1 MATENTLLER
11 LSKVQTALKAP
22 KGQYN
27 DFGKYKYRSCEDILE
42 ALKPLLAEQSLNL
55 TLSDEIL
62 MVGERYY
69 VKAIAEVNPV
79 SDPSHRVTS
88 FGYAREE
95 DTRKGMGADQL
106 TGAASSYA
114 RKYALNGLFLI
125 DDTKD
130 SDATNDHGKKP
141 AEDKVAADVHRIWQ
155 KNGTE
160 KPTTSPSKPST
171 GLIHPALMTELR
183 EALKG
188 AQITGDAA
196 TAFVKSILGYE
207 TPKTNEDAQKLID
220 AVKKLV
226 EGDPA

>member
-1 MATENTLLER
+1 MATETTLLER

-22 KGQYN
+22 KGQRNSFGNYN
-27 DFGKYKYRSCEDILE
+27 YRSCEDILE

-69 VKAIAEVNPV
+69 VKATATLGLN
-79 SDPSHRVTS
+79 DKDGRLDATA
-88 FGYAREE
+88 YAREE

-130 SDATNDHGKKP
+130 SDATNDHGK
-141 AEDKVAADVHRIWQ
+141 A
-155 KNGTE
+155 TE
-160 KPTTSPSKPST
+160 KPESAAKPSAPAPSAPKPAT

-183 EALKG
+183 NALKG
-188 AQITGDAA
+188 AGITGDAA
-196 TAFVKSILGYE
+196 TAFVQATLGHP
-207 TPKTNEDAQKLID
+207 TPKTNEDAQKVVD
-220 AVKKLV
+220 AVKELV
-226 EGDPA
+226 QPDRKDLQ